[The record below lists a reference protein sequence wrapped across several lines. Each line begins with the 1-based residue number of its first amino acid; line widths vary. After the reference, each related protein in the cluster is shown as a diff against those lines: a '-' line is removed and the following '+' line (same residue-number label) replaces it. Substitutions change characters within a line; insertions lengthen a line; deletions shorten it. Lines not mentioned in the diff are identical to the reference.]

1 MATYRF
7 EQFNIDI
14 VNPIV
19 DANEDSIAIQPTLN
33 TISVDVTLTTDSA
46 TFGVRLEEI
55 QVTNLTYEGKENLL
69 LRVNERLQDFII

>member
-33 TISVDVTLTTDSA
+33 TISVDVTLTTDST

-55 QVTNLTYEGKENLL
+55 QVTNLNYEGKENLL

>member
-7 EQFNIDI
+7 DQFNIDI
-14 VNPIV
+14 VNPTV
-19 DANEDSIAIQPTLN
+19 DANEDSISLQPTLN

-55 QVTNLTYEGKENLL
+55 QVINLNYEGKENLL
-69 LRVNERLQDFII
+69 VRVNERLQDFII

>member
-33 TISVDVTLTTDSA
+33 TISVDVTLTTESA

>member
-19 DANEDSIAIQPTLN
+19 DANEDSIAIQPTIS
-33 TISVDVTLTTDSA
+33 TISVDVTLTTESA

>member
-1 MATYRF
+1 MTYRF

-14 VNPIV
+14 VNPTV
-19 DANEDSIAIQPTLN
+19 DANEDSISLQPTLN

-55 QVTNLTYEGKENLL
+55 QVNNLNYEGKDNLL
-69 LRVNERLQDFII
+69 LRVNERLQDFAI